1 LPENSF
7 KELGI
12 VLPAKI
18 FFVGYRIQDFS
29 DCSEGTR
36 CGVRPL
42 EMGAM
47 KVPDFRGDSDG
58 EQPFSVDQTTII
70 RGSQQLAEVT
80 IGTTRDLVTSGL

>member
-47 KVPDFRGDSDG
+47 KVPESDG